1 MRAIILAVSMK
12 MHSSSRV
19 VARVG
24 ITLGLLSFTRF
35 VSVSRLT
42 THIWTGALMTTLP
55 FFRVLPLLVASL
67 VLPHTVFA
75 GEDELDSDT
84 KPLWELALAGY
95 GLYAPAYP
103 GSVENQGNFLPL
115 PIPIYR
121 GKFLRLGED
130 SEKPIRGRIFRSDRV
145 RLDLDMDLNFGSK
158 SGDIDARV
166 GMPDLD
172 PLIEMGPE
180 LELKFTSQPSRHG
193 NWFFAPQL
201 RGAVSL
207 DGLSPEWRGF
217 TFSPE
222 LRYVRH
228 LEKRGSRLKLRFTPT
243 FAGSDYMDYFYRVEP
258 AYSTSQRPAY
268 EAKSGYLGTTLG
280 LSLQHPVTDAFEIR
294 AGVRIGM
301 LQGARN
307 ASSPLFTDDTTQ
319 SVYVAFL
326 YKFWASKR
334 TTTAEDVF

>member
-1 MRAIILAVSMK
+1 MTNPVFPRLLLWASVFLA
-12 MHSSSRV
+12 
-19 VARVG
+19 
-24 ITLGLLSFTRF
+24 L
-35 VSVSRLT
+35 
-42 THIWTGALMTTLP
+42 
-55 FFRVLPLLVASL
+55 
-67 VLPHTVFA
+67 A
-75 GEDELDSDT
+75 GPAAADEAAAEPKT
-84 KPLWELALAGY
+84 EPLWELALAGY

-103 GSVENQGNFLPL
+103 GSAETEGNFLPL

-158 SGDIDARV
+158 SDDIDARV

-172 PLIEMGPE
+172 PLIELGPE
-180 LELKFTSQPSRHG
+180 LELKFTNQPSRHG
-193 NWFFAPQL
+193 NFFVALQL

-207 DGLSPEWRGF
+207 DGLSPDWRGF
-217 TFSPE
+217 SFSPE
-222 LRYVRH
+222 LRYVRD
-228 LEKRGSRLKLRFTPT
+228 LENDGSRLKLRITPA
-243 FAGSDYMDYFYRVEP
+243 FASSDYMEYYYQVDP
-258 AYSTSQRPAY
+258 AYSAPQRPAY
-268 EAKSGYLGTTLG
+268 QASSGYLGTTLG
-280 LSLQHPVTDAFEIR
+280 LSLQHPITDAFEIR

-307 ASSPLFTDDTTQ
+307 EASPLFTDDTTQ

>member
-1 MRAIILAVSMK
+1 M
-12 MHSSSRV
+12 
-19 VARVG
+19 VA
-24 ITLGLLSFTRF
+24 
-35 VSVSRLT
+35 
-42 THIWTGALMTTLP
+42 
-55 FFRVLPLLVASL
+55 ASL
-67 VLPHTVFA
+67 VLPFTVCA
-75 GEDELDSDT
+75 GEQELET
-84 KPLWELALAGY
+84 EVKPLWEIALAGY
-95 GLYAPAYP
+95 GLYGPAYP
-103 GSVENQGNFLPL
+103 GSAEDQGNFLPL

-145 RLDLDMDLNFGSK
+145 RLDLDMDLNFGSR
-158 SGDIDARV
+158 SDEIDARV

-172 PLIEMGPE
+172 PLIELGPE
-180 LELKFTSQPSRHG
+180 LELKFTNQPSRHG

-207 DGLSPEWRGF
+207 DGLSPDWRGL

-228 LEKRGSRLKLRFTPT
+228 LEKKGSRLKLRLTPT
-243 FAGSDYMDYFYRVEP
+243 FASSDYMEYYYQVDP
-258 AYSTSQRPAY
+258 AFADTQRPAY
-268 EAKSGYLGTTLG
+268 QASSGYLGTTLG
-280 LSLQHPVTDAFEIR
+280 LSVQHPVTDAFEIR

-307 ASSPLFTDDTTQ
+307 EASPLFTDDTTQ